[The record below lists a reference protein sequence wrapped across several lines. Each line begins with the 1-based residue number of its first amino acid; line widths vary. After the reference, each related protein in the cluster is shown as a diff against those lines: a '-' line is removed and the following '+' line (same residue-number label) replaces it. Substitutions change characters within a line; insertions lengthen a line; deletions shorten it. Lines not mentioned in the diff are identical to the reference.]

1 MQEKTAGST
10 AFLYRW
16 VDSQMTHIV
25 SMTVGLWTHVGPG
38 VFFAASLPVLLV
50 LFGFVARTGYR
61 RIRAR

>member
-1 MQEKTAGST
+1 
-10 AFLYRW
+10 
-16 VDSQMTHIV
+16 MTHIV

-38 VFFAASLPVLLV
+38 LFFAASLPVLLI